1 MLQALSFEGT
11 TKVLNKGVD
20 VALVI
25 EPLDAEQALR
35 AAKICGVCGV
45 STAVLSVTET
55 DPVDRRTIAHFCGTA
70 GRLVFADRA
79 LYDAAA
85 CSLTEHTKVLI
96 APDKSA
102 KAFSDTVFAV
112 KRQG

>member
-1 MLQALSFEGT
+1 MLEALSFEGT

-20 VALVI
+20 AALAVRP
-25 EPLDAEQALR
+25 EDADEALR
-35 AAKICGVCGV
+35 AAKVCGVCGV

-55 DPVDRRTIAHFCGTA
+55 DPIDTRTFAHFAKTA

-79 LYDAAA
+79 LYEAAKCA
-85 CSLTEHTKVLI
+85 LDEKTKVLI
-96 APDKSA
+96 APGRDA

-112 KRQG
+112 KRQE